1 MEVTLS
7 VLAKK
12 PLIVGSVKCRE
23 KVIQKFVLQILLV
36 LTSHCGSAS
45 RGLLASLKCIAFL

>member
-7 VLAKK
+7 VLVKK

-36 LTSHCGSAS
+36 LTSHYGSAS
-45 RGLLASLKCIAFL
+45 RGLLASLKCISFL

>member
-7 VLAKK
+7 VLTEK

-23 KVIQKFVLQILLV
+23 KVISPKICFAN
-36 LTSHCGSAS
+36 SA
-45 RGLLASLKCIAFL
+45 GID

>member
-7 VLAKK
+7 VLAEK

-36 LTSHCGSAS
+36 LAV
-45 RGLLASLKCIAFL
+45 LLVGY